1 MQPVKYVDIRFLDQS
16 HVQQTILIRG
26 RITFARFFKNFGFI
40 RLRYQNSTLQ
50 VVVTEDVV
58 GADQFNAL
66 QKLYTESIIECT
78 GTLKLADKK
87 VRSTTYHDFEM
98 DMLSYTIVSASNII
112 PFQIDVTETGK
123 KINVYNDTKM
133 DNRFLDL
140 RSSTNNAIFKIQSH
154 ALTYFRM
161 FLLENGFTEIH
172 TPKILGAASESGSA
186 VFKVPYFDK
195 KGFLAQSPQ
204 LHKQMAINADFD
216 KVFTIGPVFRAEK
229 SVTSRH
235 LCEFIGLD
243 LEMTI
248 TPGQTYRMIQEF
260 IWKLLTFIFDNLQS
274 NCSADM
280 ERVAETYPFE
290 KISYPSEPLIIKFS
304 DCVAML
310 KEQGIE
316 QGDLEDLST
325 INEAML
331 AVAVKVKYGSDLFI
345 VDQYPES
352 VRPFYTMQ
360 SEDTNYSNSFD
371 VIFRCTE
378 ISSGA
383 QRINDHA
390 TLMKRISDKGID
402 ATTLTDYTNSFL
414 YGSMPH
420 GGCGFGLERIVSLF
434 LNLGNVKLASL
445 CPRDP
450 NRIFP

>member
-1 MQPVKYVDIRFLDQS
+1 
-16 HVQQTILIRG
+16 
-26 RITFARFFKNFGFI
+26 
-40 RLRYQNSTLQ
+40 
-50 VVVTEDVV
+50 
-58 GADQFNAL
+58 
-66 QKLYTESIIECT
+66 
-78 GTLKLADKK
+78 
-87 VRSTTYHDFEM
+87 
-98 DMLSYTIVSASNII
+98 
-112 PFQIDVTETGK
+112 
-123 KINVYNDTKM
+123 
-133 DNRFLDL
+133 
-140 RSSTNNAIFKIQSH
+140 
-154 ALTYFRM
+154 
-161 FLLENGFTEIH
+161 
-172 TPKILGAASESGSA
+172 
-186 VFKVPYFDK
+186 
-195 KGFLAQSPQ
+195 
-204 LHKQMAINADFD
+204 MAINADFD

-229 SVTSRH
+229 SITSRH
-235 LCEFIGLD
+235 LGEFIGLD

-248 TPGQTYRMIQEF
+248 TPGQTYRMILEF

-280 ERVAETYPFE
+280 ECVAETYPFE

-304 DCVAML
+304 DCVMML

-325 INEAML
+325 INEKML

-352 VRPFYTMQ
+352 VRPFYTMS

-390 TLMKRISDKGID
+390 TLMKRISNKGIN

-420 GGCGFGLERIVSLF
+420 GGGGFGLERIVSLF